1 MSRWRFCDL
10 GDSGRDLSVQSYGR
24 AGQSVSQGCVCS
36 VSTRLHTIVDL
47 THGVNPVATSESERQ
62 PERDESQPRYTFQWP
77 DGRIQDGVAASDL
90 EEYIKHSNRLRGAR
104 VKMGEKW
111 ISLSEVGDLDE
122 WTSDRMRDQGVKWRG
137 DRHKRGLGGVDKHT
151 LEARNKAAC
160 LHLSLLCVLVP
171 FVGWLVPYQIWKRTS
186 ETEEVR
192 TTRWSAA
199 DWAITVMMVE
209 IGLVLLWWLMKL
221 FNLPAQVSSQV
232 VFYAILGAA
241 IWYLPQPLIAIIAI
255 ERGKPPR
262 YLWVGPNPIAAEEVA
277 GSKAAC
283 HPTSGSGRR
292 EPR

>member
-1 MSRWRFCDL
+1 
-10 GDSGRDLSVQSYGR
+10 
-24 AGQSVSQGCVCS
+24 
-36 VSTRLHTIVDL
+36 
-47 THGVNPVATSESERQ
+47 
-62 PERDESQPRYTFQWP
+62 
-77 DGRIQDGVAASDL
+77 
-90 EEYIKHSNRLRGAR
+90 
-104 VKMGEKW
+104 
-111 ISLSEVGDLDE
+111 
-122 WTSDRMRDQGVKWRG
+122 
-137 DRHKRGLGGVDKHT
+137 
-151 LEARNKAAC
+151 
-160 LHLSLLCVLVP
+160 
-171 FVGWLVPYQIWKRTS
+171 VPYQIWKRTS

-283 HPTSGSGRR
+283 HPTSGSGQR